1 MLYGIMIGN
10 SNHYG
15 SRFAAE
21 KAVAAFRLAA
31 RTSGNPADILWY
43 TEENQIK
50 KEKLQ

>member
-1 MLYGIMIGN
+1 MI
-10 SNHYG
+10 SKANHY
-15 SRFAAE
+15 SFRFAAE

>member
-21 KAVAAFRLAA
+21 KAVAAFRLTAKP
-31 RTSGNPADILWY
+31 SGNPADILWY